1 MKTVNTNH
9 QKTSEEKDNA
19 MTTQP
24 SGPLF
29 SAMMQARI
37 PEPNYHFVQQLL
49 PALDISIV
57 GYRFVEQPTKPY
69 VRATRADGRP
79 DLQIYFGYT
88 TGFTPEDDVARV
100 AGSEAVREPQSTW
113 GAWYVKHPI
122 NRVREGGKK
131 ATGRRRITRRCGCG
145 MELSLTGQCGSCD

>member
-1 MKTVNTNH
+1 MTTVNTNH
-9 QKTSEEKDNA
+9 QKTSDEKDNA
-19 MTTQP
+19 MTTEP

-57 GYRFVEQPTKPY
+57 GYRFVDQRGKPY
-69 VRATRADGRP
+69 VRAIRTDGRP

-88 TGFTPEDDVARV
+88 TGFTPEDDVARI
-100 AGSEAVREPQSTW
+100 AGGAAVREPRSTR

-122 NRVREGGKK
+122 NAVREGGKK
-131 ATGRRRITRRCGCG
+131 AAGRQRTPERCSCG
-145 MELSLTGQCGSCD
+145 MELPLAGHCASCD